1 MATLPKSS
9 VLQYLTDD
17 MDEWPALQ
25 CRNIFILPG
34 VPAYFEKK
42 INQLAASSKL
52 AQPTSI
58 GESQDDDIGLSVDQ
72 AAQTEKEQSTPPPR
86 SDTYRIVLALEEES
100 IVSALNASVANHPH
114 VSFGSYPIVDDPQYK
129 TIVTLEGR
137 FYTGGYTKGSQR
149 LLEKSIADKLGG
161 ESSNNNSEEKR
172 QIPSLFFS
180 KEEMD
185 RNVELALED
194 LKSRLPE
201 EGILCID
208 SCDDLRIK

>member
-1 MATLPKSS
+1 M
-9 VLQYLTDD
+9 
-17 MDEWPALQ
+17 LQ
-25 CRNIFILPG
+25 CQNIFILPG
-34 VPAYFEKK
+34 VPAFFEKK

-52 AQPTSI
+52 TNPTTTD
-58 GESQDDDIGLSVDQ
+58 EVKEEDIGLSMDQ
-72 AAQTEKEQSTPPPR
+72 SAQTDTVQPTTTPPR
-86 SDTYRIVLALEEES
+86 SDTYRVVLALEEES
-100 IVSALNASVANHPH
+100 IVSALNASVAAHPH

-137 FYTGGYTKGSQR
+137 FYNGGYTKGSQR
-149 LLEKSIADKLGG
+149 LLEKSKHDNKTG
-161 ESSNNNSEEKR
+161 SSNNGRNDI
-172 QIPSLFFS
+172 QSLFFS

-185 RNVELALED
+185 RNVELALND